1 MVRTARLRL
10 LKQLAAIA
18 CAAWLA
24 TASSAT
30 ASVTIGQTEPT
41 NDFCSPGYDWV
52 QPTVTSGDAY
62 VVPAT
67 VATGAITSWSS
78 QANASGGVMTLKVF
92 RHVAGLTYMAVG
104 HDVPRTLT
112 PGVLNT
118 FTGIS
123 IPVKAGDVL
132 GLHDG
137 AGMPA
142 CVFDVLGDAVF
153 FRFADLADSQSGDF
167 EANTDTRLNVT
178 AVVRPVNTFT
188 LGTTT
193 RNKKK
198 GTATLTVNVP
208 NPGELTGSGKG
219 VKVAGVVRISNTVTA
234 PGNVKLTINAK
245 GKKKTTL
252 NETGKVKL
260 NVAVTYTPT
269 NGDPSTQSAKV
280 NLKKNL

>member
-1 MVRTARLRL
+1 
-10 LKQLAAIA
+10 
-18 CAAWLA
+18 
-24 TASSAT
+24 
-30 ASVTIGQTEPT
+30 
-41 NDFCSPGYDWV
+41 
-52 QPTVTSGDAY
+52 
-62 VVPAT
+62 
-67 VATGAITSWSS
+67 
-78 QANASGGVMTLKVF
+78 
-92 RHVAGLTYMAVG
+92 
-104 HDVPRTLT
+104 LT